1 MDSRGINRR
10 AFCQALGLGGVACAR
25 ANADPADFTLRIA
38 PAEMEIAPRRTIK
51 TTAYNGSVPGPVLRM
66 KEGRPVTIDVFNNSH
81 IPELAHWHGLFSPP
95 EVDGAAEEGTPMIP
109 AHGHQR
115 YRFVP
120 RPAGTRWYHSHI
132 SAGRDLHRSTYTGQ
146 FGFLI
151 VEGKEEPGR
160 YDQEVLLALHGWDP
174 YLSSTSG
181 GPGDEGSLEVAYNS
195 FTVNSS
201 SLGAGEPVRVKEGQ
215 RVLFRIL
222 NASASLFHRLAL
234 PGHQFT
240 VVALDGNPVPA
251 PRAVPVLE
259 LGPAERIDAMVE
271 MRQPG
276 VWILGDADDATRKA
290 GLGIVIEYA
299 GRTGSPQW
307 SAAPAGAWD
316 YTVFGSP
323 AGAARDQ
330 AAEADA
336 SVPLVFRAKWMGN
349 RWVNHWSINGKEFPK
364 TDPIVVRKG
373 GTYRLIF
380 DNQSDDTHPVH
391 LHRHSFELMRV
402 AGKPTAG
409 LLKDVVAV
417 APRKQVE
424 VRLVADNPGD
434 SLFHCHMQLH
444 MDFGFMALLRYQ

>member
-1 MDSRGINRR
+1 
-10 AFCQALGLGGVACAR
+10 
-25 ANADPADFTLRIA
+25 
-38 PAEMEIAPRRTIK
+38 
-51 TTAYNGSVPGPVLRM
+51 
-66 KEGRPVTIDVFNNSH
+66 
-81 IPELAHWHGLFSPP
+81 
-95 EVDGAAEEGTPMIP
+95 
-109 AHGHQR
+109 
-115 YRFVP
+115 
-120 RPAGTRWYHSHI
+120 
-132 SAGRDLHRSTYTGQ
+132 
-146 FGFLI
+146 
-151 VEGKEEPGR
+151 
-160 YDQEVLLALHGWDP
+160 
-174 YLSSTSG
+174 
-181 GPGDEGSLEVAYNS
+181 
-195 FTVNSS
+195 
-201 SLGAGEPVRVKEGQ
+201 
-215 RVLFRIL
+215 
-222 NASASLFHRLAL
+222 
-234 PGHQFT
+234 
-240 VVALDGNPVPA
+240 
-251 PRAVPVLE
+251 
-259 LGPAERIDAMVE
+259 

-323 AGAARDQ
+323 AGAAHDQ
-330 AAEADA
+330 AAAADA